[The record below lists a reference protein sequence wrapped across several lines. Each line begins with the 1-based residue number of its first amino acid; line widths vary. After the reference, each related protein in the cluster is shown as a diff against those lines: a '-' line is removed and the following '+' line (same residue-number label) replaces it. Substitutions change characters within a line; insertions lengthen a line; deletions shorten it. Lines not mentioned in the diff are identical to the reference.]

1 MLKISETHFN
11 NFVQWGNDRNIFN
24 GSTVNTQV
32 MKSLSE
38 CGELCDHIAK
48 GKYELCEDDIGDIA
62 VTLVMIAGCA
72 GNLDILR
79 NGQLDFT
86 SGLNSIETSAAMVA
100 WSISVIPS
108 AISAA
113 SEVNSSVCGHL
124 PHLLHT
130 AVMALVD
137 LSNKLT
143 DIGTPMTLD
152 SCCAK
157 AWDDI
162 KGRKGVMFNGTFIKE
177 SDPLYSS
184 CLAELR
190 LS

>member
-11 NFVQWGNDRNIFN
+11 NFVQWGKDRNIFN

-72 GNLDILR
+72 KFARVLKRDVILT
-79 NGQLDFT
+79 NDGPCE
-86 SGLNSIETSAAMVA
+86 IEASAATVVTCVSSLLFA
-100 WSISVIPS
+100 FTGRDNESYIEYLFDKSI
-108 AISAA
+108 AA
-113 SEVNSSVCGHL
+113 LIALTGHM
-124 PHLLHT
+124 T
-130 AVMALVD
+130 A
-137 LSNKLT
+137 K
-143 DIGTPMTLD
+143 GHPMTLD

-162 KGRKGVMFNGTFIKE
+162 KDRKGVMFNGTFIKE
-177 SDPLYSS
+177 SDPLYAS
-184 CLAELR
+184 CLAELK

>member
-1 MLKISETHFN
+1 MLKISETHFD
-11 NFVQWGNDRNIFN
+11 NFVQWGKDRNIFK

-72 GNLDILR
+72 KMSDLCVGEVTDGATCI
-79 NGQLDFT
+79 GDV
-86 SGLNSIETSAAMVA
+86 ET
-100 WSISVIPS
+100 
-108 AISAA
+108 AA
-113 SEVNSSVCGHL
+113 STVAVCVASIPQALNHNEGVSYVEYLFDNAFFALDTLAGHL
-124 PHLLHT
+124 TAKGHL
-130 AVMALVD
+130 
-137 LSNKLT
+137 
-143 DIGTPMTLD
+143 MTLD

-162 KGRKGVMFNGTFIKE
+162 KDRKGVMFNGTFIKE
-177 SDPLYSS
+177 SDPLYPS
-184 CLAELR
+184 CLAELK

>member
-1 MLKISETHFN
+1 MLKISEAHFD
-11 NFVQWGNDRNIFN
+11 NFVQWGKDRNIFK
-24 GSTVNTQV
+24 GSTTNAQI

-72 GNLDILR
+72 KVGHLLRREAVKSDNDIR
-79 NGQLDFT
+79 T
-86 SGLNSIETSAAMVA
+86 AESAAATVTVCIA
-100 WSISVIPS
+100 SLLLAFDSGGPKEHTGFLFDC
-108 AISAA
+108 AIFALIA
-113 SEVNSSVCGHL
+113 LTGHM
-124 PHLLHT
+124 T
-130 AVMALVD
+130 A
-137 LSNKLT
+137 K
-143 DIGTPMTLD
+143 GHPMTID

-162 KGRKGVMFNGTFIKE
+162 KDRKGVMFNGTFIKD
-177 SDPLYSS
+177 SDPLYAS
-184 CLAELR
+184 CLAELK